1 MVRGGR
7 LARVTVEIRDVPGV
21 LARVSSIV
29 AEQGANIAEVYHQ
42 RAFTTLAVQNAEL
55 NLVLKTRNR
64 EHVRQIVAAL
74 QEEGFTARA
83 VE

>member
-1 MVRGGR
+1 M
-7 LARVTVEIRDVPGV
+7 TVEIRDVPGV
-21 LARVSSIV
+21 LAKVSACV
-29 AEQGANIAEVYHQ
+29 AEEGANIAEVYHQ

-64 EHVRQIVAAL
+64 EHVARIVTAL
-74 QEEGFTARA
+74 QKEGFTARA